1 MGMPVAWVA
10 AGSRAAWGPAAGA
23 EDYRCDACWIVIP
36 REESETYLECGLCE
50 FCDARLN
57 PYPRRPYQD
66 DPRSPGGLVC

>member
-1 MGMPVAWVA
+1 MACSAADTQVTWEQTVA
-10 AGSRAAWGPAAGA
+10 P
-23 EDYRCDACWIVIP
+23 ENYRCDACWIVIP
-36 REESETYLECGLCE
+36 PEERETYLESGLCE